1 MASKK
6 RKQEVF
12 TSQLDIQGH
21 DADQAPESAMQAKET
36 ADCGK
41 HEPGNVRWNQD
52 VYLSIAKQHRRGGR
66 EGDSDIG
73 KKIQD
78 VIEREY
84 PRTRIGTDGWL
95 QAILCELIRARLS
108 K

>member
-1 MASKK
+1 MTKPKTKKPCEPVKFASPMTG
-6 RKQEVF
+6 EYVENAPVAAH
-12 TSQLDIQGH
+12 SP
-21 DADQAPESAMQAKET
+21 AVEQA
-36 ADCGK
+36 
-41 HEPGNVRWNQD
+41 
-52 VYLSIAKQHRRGGR
+52 
-66 EGDSDIG
+66 EGDTDIS

-84 PRTRIGTDGWL
+84 PRTRVGTDGWL